1 MASDTASFGHRFAP
15 PFDLVY
21 LDAYKS
27 EYQRYY
33 DLLLDK
39 HMLPVGG
46 LLVVDTHPDPDPISN
61 PNPDPDSDSALASP
75 IQVDNVL
82 WKGLV
87 YSPDEASADIMK
99 SKTRRRYKK
108 IAREL
113 DAFNKRV
120 AADPRVQ
127 QVVLPIGDGVSI
139 VRRIK

>member
-1 MASDTASFGHRFAP
+1 MSSPTQELARDTASFGHRFAP

-21 LDAYKS
+21 LDADKS
-27 EYQRYY
+27 DYQRYY
-33 DLLLDK
+33 DLLLDTD
-39 HMLPVGG
+39 MLPVGG
-46 LLVVDTHPDPDPISN
+46 LLVVD
-61 PNPDPDSDSALASP
+61 
-75 IQVDNVL
+75 NVL

-87 YSPDEASADIMK
+87 HSPDEASAMRA
-99 SKTRRRYKK
+99 KTERRFKK

-127 QVVLPIGDGVSI
+127 QVLLPIGDGVSI